1 MSIVPAKTRQ
11 RWALM
16 IMTVL
21 FLSAALQVR
30 ALESPETPAKRT
42 HFQFS
47 FGTVQPKDSFLQ
59 ALPTTIYTQEVGY
72 GLEERVNLDLSP
84 NEDFCITKPFLFNV
98 DVPEDNCRIKRN
110 SAPITGPDQPMA
122 SDSR

>member
-30 ALESPETPAKRT
+30 ALESPETPAKR
-42 HFQFS
+42 
-47 FGTVQPKDSFLQ
+47 TVQPKDSFLQ